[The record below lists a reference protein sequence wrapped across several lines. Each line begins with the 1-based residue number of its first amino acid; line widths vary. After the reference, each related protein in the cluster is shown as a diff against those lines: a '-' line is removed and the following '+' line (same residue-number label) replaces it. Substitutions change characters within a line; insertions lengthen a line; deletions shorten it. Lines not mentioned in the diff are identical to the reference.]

1 MLAEN
6 IRKLRKE
13 KGLTQTELGEKLVFA
28 IAQLPD
34 TSPRG
39 VVSRNQHLRKNYA
52 NRKTFL
58 LTLLRY
64 V

>member
-1 MLAEN
+1 MMAKN

-13 KGLTQTELGEKLVFA
+13 KGLTQTELGDKLGFRHST
-28 IAQLPD
+28 IAGYDPGM
-34 TSPRG
+34 T
-39 VVSRNQHLRKNYA
+39 VYRNQHPRENYV

-58 LTLLRY
+58 LTMLIY